1 MVAGRAALLPDD
13 PPVLVLPLEVLVVP
27 VPFPLLLAAPLLPAT
42 VVLLLWLLAVPLLPA
57 PVVVPLL
64 LPVGPP
70 LAAPVVPL
78 PSPAVG
84 AGAQAARV
92 QPIAATKQRERVMAA
107 TSERP

>member
-1 MVAGRAALLPDD
+1 
-13 PPVLVLPLEVLVVP
+13 VLVLPLEVLALPVP
-27 VPFPLLLAAPLLPAT
+27 VEPLLPAT
-42 VVLLLWLLAVPLLPA
+42 VVLLPAPLLFETVVLPRPLLPLLPLVLARAVPLLP
-57 PVVVPLL
+57 
-64 LPVGPP
+64 
-70 LAAPVVPL
+70 APVVPL